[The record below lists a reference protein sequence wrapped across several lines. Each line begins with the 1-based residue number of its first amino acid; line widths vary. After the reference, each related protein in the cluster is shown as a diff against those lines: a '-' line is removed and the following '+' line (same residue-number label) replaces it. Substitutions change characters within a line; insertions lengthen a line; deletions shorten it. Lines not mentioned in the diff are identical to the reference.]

1 MRRDPRRRA
10 LVFGAGASGVLALA
24 AGLILDSGAFVSGA
38 PATAET
44 PAPVALAASPLV
56 VAVDRR
62 GNVLPIDPAD
72 PVLDLPVLRVLTPW
86 AEAQWGL
93 RALARDVGHM
103 AETAPEVFAVISEAR
118 IGDHDIAL
126 LLGDSEVRIRYLP
139 PITEMRLR
147 EAIIALNDAV
157 ERLEKGSPREVD
169 LRFADQ
175 VVVRTR

>member
-1 MRRDPRRRA
+1 MRKDSRRRA
-10 LVFGAGASGVLALA
+10 LVFGAGASGVLALT

-38 PATAET
+38 PGTAET
-44 PAPVALAASPLV
+44 SAPVGLAASPLV
-56 VAVDRR
+56 VAVDRH

-103 AETAPEVFAVISEAR
+103 AEMAPEVFAVVSEAR
-118 IGDHDIAL
+118 IGDHDVAL

-139 PITEMRLR
+139 PITEIRLR

-157 ERLEKGSPREVD
+157 ERLEAGSPREVD